1 MAIVSTR
8 VTVGTTA
15 TLLVAPSVQPQRVQL
30 LNAGDEV
37 VRIGG
42 ADVTTT
48 AFGLP
53 RLPNNP
59 DVARTPFTFN
69 LNPGESIFGIVA
81 ANTSAVNVWIQTP

>member
-15 TLLVAPSVQPQRVQL
+15 TLLVAPSVQHQQAQL
-30 LNAGDEV
+30 LNAGTVV

-42 ADVTTT
+42 PDVTTT
-48 AFGLP
+48 AYGLP
-53 RLPNNP
+53 ALPNNP
-59 DVARTPFTFN
+59 DVARTPFSFN

-81 ANTSAVNVWIQTP
+81 SGSSPVNVWIQTP